1 MNALLTKA
9 SEVQEATGLS
19 GPALVVLGGIALAVV
34 LGVSYLYVRSR
45 SRRRNRSGL

>member
-19 GPALVVLGGIALAVV
+19 GPALTVLVAVALAIV
-34 LGVSYLYVRSR
+34 LGVAYFYVRN
-45 SRRRNRSGL
+45 RRRGRR